1 MVAGT
6 AAPAIHRLVAVR
18 RDTGSSRC
26 AAHHPLAAVRQ
37 TARMPGIVAPRLSDG
52 EIGVRPIAESDI
64 PDIVAACSD
73 PQIPRWTRVPSP
85 YTREDAERFVA
96 IAATEAAAGEGVALA
111 VCDADDRLIGTI
123 GLMELD
129 RRHRRGEIGYWTA
142 AAARGRGA
150 ATRAVA
156 LVREWARAELG
167 LAELQI
173 LAHRDNRPSQLV
185 AERAGFEDTGEI
197 RSVPRMPQRIRDGYK
212 VYVWRAR

>member
-1 MVAGT
+1 
-6 AAPAIHRLVAVR
+6 
-18 RDTGSSRC
+18 
-26 AAHHPLAAVRQ
+26 
-37 TARMPGIVAPRLSDG
+37 MPGIVAPRLSDG
-52 EIGVRPIAESDI
+52 EIGVRPLADADI

-129 RRHRRGEIGYWTA
+129 PRRRRGEIGYWTA
-142 AAARGRGA
+142 AQARGRGA

-156 LVREWARAELG
+156 LLREWAHAELG
-167 LAELQI
+167 IAELEI

-185 AERAGFEDTGEI
+185 AERAGFDDTGEI
-197 RSVPRMPQRIRDGYK
+197 RSVPRMPERIRDGYK